1 MLTEKGLNCQGKL
14 QTGVKLDF
22 DDIKCGNAFIYVICL
37 IQSKLCMQIE
47 HRVQVVV
54 EHVS

>member
-37 IQSKLCMQIE
+37 I
-47 HRVQVVV
+47 
-54 EHVS
+54 